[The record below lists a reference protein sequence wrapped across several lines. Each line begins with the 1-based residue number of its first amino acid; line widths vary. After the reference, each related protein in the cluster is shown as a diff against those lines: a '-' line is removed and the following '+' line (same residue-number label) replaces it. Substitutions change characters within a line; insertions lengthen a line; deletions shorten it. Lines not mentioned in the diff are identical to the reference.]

1 MFNRYWQIGII
12 AIAVVL
18 VATALI
24 TAKTNSKNTQAQATT
39 IELTAKDAI
48 PNLEPAGSS
57 SATDLS
63 QYSKAELDVQ
73 GMSCSG
79 CINEIKSSLAKFD
92 GIGEVLVDLSAGRV
106 EVYYDDTK
114 VKETDQIVSAIS
126 SVGYPATLSRTLSK
140 AEIQKENSF
149 YASKS
154 KIYIAAVGGWE
165 IARTDFD
172 VEMYHARTRYEQVYG
187 KEAFDGE
194 KGAALI
200 QRLKSQIASRL
211 ITEGIQLQE
220 IQKAGFK
227 LPDQDVQSEF
237 ESFLSH
243 KGMSRKAFI
252 GMLEESGY
260 EYEYFIKKFENQVTI
275 KRYVEE
281 KVFSGISNDIEKQQ
295 LYSDWF
301 NNARLLAKVVYYDR
315 QLESAVKSNSGGS
328 SCGNS
333 CSTKKKS

>member
-12 AIAVVL
+12 AASVVL
-18 VATALI
+18 IAAALI
-24 TAKTNSKNTQAQATT
+24 TAKTDSGKPQADGAV
-39 IELTAKDAI
+39 IELSAKDVV
-48 PNLEPAGSS
+48 PSPAPENTNTGPSL
-57 SATDLS
+57 AN
-63 QYSKAELDVQ
+63 YSKAELVVQ

-92 GIGEVLVDLSAGRV
+92 GIGEVLVDLSGGRV

-114 VKETDQIVSAIS
+114 LKEIDQIASAIT
-126 SVGYPATLSRTLSK
+126 SVGYPAALTRTLSK
-140 AEIQKENSF
+140 AEIQKENSL

-165 IARTDFD
+165 IARSDFD
-172 VEMYHARTRYEQVYG
+172 IEMNHARTRYEQIYG
-187 KEAFDGE
+187 KEVFNGE
-194 KGAALI
+194 KGATLI
-200 QRLKSQIASRL
+200 QRLKAQVASRL

-227 LPDQDVQSEF
+227 LSDQKVQSEF
-237 ESFLSH
+237 ESFLSQ
-243 KGMSRKAFI
+243 KGMTRQAFI

-260 EYEYFIKKFENQVTI
+260 DYEYFINKFENQVRI
-275 KRYVEE
+275 KRYVDE
-281 KVFSGISNDIEKQQ
+281 KVFSGVSNDVEKQQ

-301 NNARLLAKVVYYDR
+301 NNARLLARVVYYDR

-333 CSTKKKS
+333 CSTNKKS